1 MQNKCCAPQV
11 VYEVVRTNNTDEKL
25 KIYYSLTETT
35 FKEGTENTKPH
46 LITEIAFKTLNYRY
60 GQSRYGH

>member
-11 VYEVVRTNNTDEKL
+11 VYEVVGTNNTDEKL

-35 FKEGTENTKPH
+35 FKEGTENTKHH
-46 LITEIAFKTLNYRY
+46 LITEIAFETLNY
-60 GQSRYGH
+60 QSTYGH